1 MHDIENLSRKKLK
14 KLIKDTQETL
24 HELTDELERR
34 ELANQNKEIDNLDN
48 HIESVELNLSRIKEL
63 FTTLLKEHKQ

>member
-1 MHDIENLSRKKLK
+1 MYDIENLSRKKLK

>member
-1 MHDIENLSRKKLK
+1 MDDIENLSRKKLK

-63 FTTLLKEHKQ
+63 FTNLLKEHKQ

>member
-1 MHDIENLSRKKLK
+1 MDDIESLSRKKLK

>member
-1 MHDIENLSRKKLK
+1 MDDIENLSRKKLK

>member
-1 MHDIENLSRKKLK
+1 MDDIENLSRKKLK

-34 ELANQNKEIDNLDN
+34 ELANQNKEIDNLSLI
-48 HIESVELNLSRIKEL
+48 HI
-63 FTTLLKEHKQ
+63 

>member
-1 MHDIENLSRKKLK
+1 MDNIENLSRKKLK